1 MTDDSNA
8 SALAAEFAQLEGAW
22 ADAVI
27 RQDPIALEALLAS
40 DYALVVSAAPDR
52 VVSRATWLEQALGQ
66 YRVRSAQI
74 SGLAVRPA
82 SDDVANV
89 SLLLALEASVGNVS
103 RSTTFFIVDV
113 WRQSPRG
120 WQVVTR
126 YSSRPEEVSAS
137 SRAVTGET

>member
-1 MTDDSNA
+1 MTDNA
-8 SALAAEFAQLEGAW
+8 NAAALAAELAQLERTW

-27 RQDPIALEALLAS
+27 RQDTIALEALLAT

-52 VVSRATWLEQALGQ
+52 VVSRARWLEQALGP
-66 YRVRSAQI
+66 YRVSSAQI
-74 SGLAVRPA
+74 SGLAVRPV
-82 SDDVANV
+82 SEDVANV
-89 SLLLALEASVGNVS
+89 SLLLALEASVSNVS

-113 WRQSPRG
+113 WRHYPGG

-126 YSSRPEEVSAS
+126 YSARPEEVSAS